1 MAETPV
7 VPVAD
12 PKQILLDAIKAEG
25 LDIAEDAV
33 IKLVKAIM
41 LALPA
46 FFVAT
51 PNKTDDVAIP
61 ILPFLLPPL
70 IKLIDQIDGKDD
82 QVL

>member
-7 VPVAD
+7 VPTAD

-33 IKLVKAIM
+33 LKLAKAIM

-46 FFVAT
+46 FLVAT
-51 PNKTDDVAIP
+51 PNKTDDILIP
-61 ILPFLLPPL
+61 MLPFLLPPL
-70 IKLIDQIDGKDD
+70 VKIIDQIDGVDD

>member
-1 MAETPV
+1 MVETPV
-7 VPVAD
+7 VPTAD

-33 IKLVKAIM
+33 LKLAKAIM

-46 FFVAT
+46 FLVAT
-51 PNKTDDVAIP
+51 PNKTDDILIP
-61 ILPFLLPPL
+61 MLPFLLPPL
-70 IKLIDQIDGKDD
+70 VKIIDQIDGVDD